1 MPKRI
6 HVIIKSHHGAF
17 KMLAKT
23 KKKNIPVILKNTPAM
38 HKAVKVLSRYILN
51 GTLPLK
57 NKHVMKLKPHRK
69 FIKSLADGT
78 HRTINTQIQKG
89 GSIFQTILK
98 TVLPLIPVLL

>member
-1 MPKRI
+1 
-6 HVIIKSHHGAF
+6 
-17 KMLAKT
+17 MLAKT
-23 KKKNIPVILKNTPAM
+23 KKKNVPVILKNTPAM

-69 FIKSLADGT
+69 FIKALADGT
-78 HRTINTQIQKG
+78 HKTIMNTQVQKG

-98 TVLPLIPVLL
+98 TVLPLIPALL